1 MPYYDVSYI
10 VVSLVFLSPF
20 AGYVSSAILNN
31 YLHLKFGQRG
41 ISIIGSLSHLTAY
54 IIIAAHPPYV
64 ALVFAF
70 LLAGFGNG
78 VADAAW
84 NAWVGNLANSSEVL
98 GCLHGMY
105 GVGAVM
111 SPFISTAMTSK
122 ANLPWYSFYY
132 LMVCYLPDRN

>member
-1 MPYYDVSYI
+1 MPYYGLSYI

-20 AGYVSSAILNN
+20 VGYVSSAILNN

-41 ISIIGSLSHLTAY
+41 ISVIGSLSHLTAY
-54 IIIAAHPPYV
+54 IIIASHPPYV

-84 NAWVGNLANSSEVL
+84 NAWVGNLANSSEIL
-98 GCLHGMY
+98 GFLHAMY
-105 GVGAVM
+105 GVGAVI
-111 SPFISTAMTSK
+111 SPFMSTAMTSK
-122 ANLPWYSFYY
+122 ADLPWYSFYY
-132 LMVCYLPDRN
+132 LMVSRGRTIA